1 MLKKRLSKFNDFTK
15 DILRESEVLRN
26 GVEYTFDDEDV
37 KIIIKGMQLDRE
49 ENKAG
54 DWEIYKRFME
64 TFKKK
69 NIELTEEININ
80 VILDEMGIKK
90 NRASATLALK
100 RIVNTRYK
108 VKMIYNKLSEEI
120 AILNLIHMNFII
132 TNNQVSIVC
141 YGVTEFTNEKE

>member
-1 MLKKRLSKFNDFTK
+1 MLKKRLSKFNDFAK

-37 KIIIKGMQLDRE
+37 KVIIKGMQLDRE

-69 NIELTEEININ
+69 NIELIEEININ

-100 RIVNTRYK
+100 RIANTRYK
-108 VKMIYNKLSEEI
+108 VKMIYNKLFEET